1 MDKMQMPAKIRYEY
15 QEDKNLAMQYA
26 HGVWGGINPQGEIE
40 INFYTEQDK
49 IPGSSER
56 YLKPDGTFGPE
67 LTLIE
72 DDSRTVIRKI
82 HSKVLINHHT
92 ARALLNWLAQKIETL
107 EAEEIRSYEA
117 EFNKNNREQ

>member
-1 MDKMQMPAKIRYEY
+1 MEKMQLPAKIRYEY
-15 QEDKNLAMQYA
+15 QEDKNISMQYA

-49 IPGSSER
+49 IPESSER

-67 LTLIE
+67 LTLAE

-82 HSKVLINHHT
+82 HSKVLISHHT
-92 ARALLNWLAQKIETL
+92 AKALLNWLAQKINTL
-107 EAEEIRSYEA
+107 EAEEMQGYEP
-117 EFNKNNREQ
+117 ENGKNGREQ

>member
-1 MDKMQMPAKIRYEY
+1 MEKMQLPAKLRYEY
-15 QEDKNLAMQYA
+15 QEDKNLTMQYA

-40 INFYTEQDK
+40 INFYTELDK
-49 IPGSSER
+49 IPASSER

-82 HSKVLINHHT
+82 HSKVLINHKT
-92 ARALLNWLAQKIETL
+92 AKALLGWLAQKIETL
-107 EAEEIRSYEA
+107 EAEEMRSYGA
-117 EFNKNNREQ
+117 EIGKNSREQ